1 MSFKRELA
9 KALNKKRNNVMWK
22 KLAWVLVT
30 KVVLSVDW
38 NAVLDR
44 ILKRMSALVDDK
56 LGVTVDLSK
65 LEAKDVLAIVEE
77 VLDDCLD
84 IHADLNKD
92 GVIGD
97 GKED

>member
-1 MSFKRELA
+1 MSFKRESA
-9 KALNKKRNNVMWK
+9 KALTKKRSHVMWRK
-22 KLAWVLVT
+22 IAFELIT

-38 NAVLDR
+38 NAVLDH
-44 ILKRMSALVDDK
+44 ILKRMSALVADK
-56 LGVTVDLSK
+56 LGVTVDLSR
-65 LEAKDVLAIVEE
+65 LEAADVLAIIEE

-84 IHADLNKD
+84 VRADLNKD